1 MNEEIQ
7 ALKRKLKRRL
17 LETGFSVTSAIVLT
31 SSPAGAFRGPRC
43 WFAGSACRPLTSNL
57 LHDRGGETR

>member
-7 ALKRKLKRRL
+7 ALKRSLKRPL
-17 LETGFSVTSAIVLT
+17 LQTALSLTSAIVLT

-43 WFAGSACRPLTSNL
+43 WFAGSAHWLWPNK
-57 LHDRGGETR
+57 